1 MLNHPQHP
9 VNQMKH
15 NKYKLFLIL
24 LSGIALFLLYSTH
37 LNNKLNPTGAP
48 PYSEAEEEVPD
59 TTPFSKFVNWKR
71 PDGPAKV
78 GIQIGHWKSNELP
91 DELEKLR
98 SSTGTSGGGKYEWEV
113 NLEISKE
120 LVKLLE
126 TNGITT
132 ELLPATVPP
141 EYWADVFISIHAD
154 GSLNRLTNGFK
165 IATPWRDWSL
175 KGSKAADL
183 IEISYGKTTN
193 FPKDP
198 KITRNMKG
206 YYAFSWWKYEHA
218 VHPMTTSLIIETGF
232 LTNPYEQRILINKPE
247 LIARGIAEGLINYL
261 DSENLLTKQD
271 VQQ

>member
-1 MLNHPQHP
+1 M
-9 VNQMKH
+9 QMKP
-15 NKYKLFLIL
+15 NIFKLFIIFLIVT
-24 LSGIALFLLYSTH
+24 AVFFYSFQ
-37 LNNKLNPTGAP
+37 LKNKLNSTGAP
-48 PYSEAEEEVPD
+48 PYGELEEEVPI

-78 GIQIGHWKSNELP
+78 GIQVGHWKSNELP

-120 LVKLLE
+120 LAKLLE
-126 TNGITT
+126 TNGITA

-154 GSLNRLTNGFK
+154 GSLDRSTNGFK
-165 IATPWRDWSL
+165 IATPWRDWSS
-175 KGSKAADL
+175 KGSKVAEY
-183 IEISYGKTTN
+183 IESSYGKTTN
-193 FPKDP
+193 LPKDP

-232 LTNPYEQRILINKPE
+232 LTNPYEQRKLINNPE

-261 DSENLLTKQD
+261 DSENLLMKLSIQK
-271 VQQ
+271 